1 MAVDIEKVRKSLE
14 VCPIKWVGDGKFT
27 NEILD
32 ERHVRVVVPVEGLHL
47 NHVGIVYAGTMFTA
61 MELAAGAIF
70 MCTYGLDEFVPIVSN
85 FEISFLKP
93 TKKDLVA
100 EIEWTEEEAAE
111 RIKPI
116 RERGR
121 GRMPVEITLRDIDG
135 VVAFGRLVGEGCLRA
150 RERRERQRKGQRRG
164 GHSFPHH
171 ERLTS
176 LLFTTLRGSSVT
188 TTSTMSAI
196 NVRNSRRPA
205 HISSI

>member
-1 MAVDIEKVRKSLE
+1 
-14 VCPIKWVGDGKFT
+14 
-27 NEILD
+27 
-32 ERHVRVVVPVEGLHL
+32 
-47 NHVGIVYAGTMFTA
+47 MFTA

-121 GRMPVEITLRDIDG
+121 GRMPVEIT
-135 VVAFGRLVGEGCLRA
+135 
-150 RERRERQRKGQRRG
+150 RR
-164 GHSFPHH
+164 
-171 ERLTS
+171 
-176 LLFTTLRGSSVT
+176 
-188 TTSTMSAI
+188 
-196 NVRNSRRPA
+196 
-205 HISSI
+205 

>member
-93 TKKDLVA
+93 TKKD
-100 EIEWTEEEAAE
+100 AA
-111 RIKPI
+111 
-116 RERGR
+116 
-121 GRMPVEITLRDIDG
+121 
-135 VVAFGRLVGEGCLRA
+135 
-150 RERRERQRKGQRRG
+150 
-164 GHSFPHH
+164 
-171 ERLTS
+171 
-176 LLFTTLRGSSVT
+176 RGSARKRALFRYVQ
-188 TTSTMSAI
+188 AY
-196 NVRNSRRPA
+196 
-205 HISSI
+205 

>member
-1 MAVDIEKVRKSLE
+1 MLWDEPKIFFLERRYFFSIILSEFLKNRVALQKGYIKMAVDIEKVRKSLE

-27 NEILD
+27 NEVLD

-135 VVAFGRLVGEGCLRA
+135 VEVA
-150 RERRERQRKGQRRG
+150 KGV
-164 GHSFPHH
+164 STLYILP
-171 ERLTS
+171 
-176 LLFTTLRGSSVT
+176 FTTDMMG
-188 TTSTMSAI
+188 
-196 NVRNSRRPA
+196 
-205 HISSI
+205 

>member
-100 EIEWTEEEAAE
+100 EIEWTEEEAA
-111 RIKPI
+111 
-116 RERGR
+116 
-121 GRMPVEITLRDIDG
+121 
-135 VVAFGRLVGEGCLRA
+135 
-150 RERRERQRKGQRRG
+150 
-164 GHSFPHH
+164 
-171 ERLTS
+171 
-176 LLFTTLRGSSVT
+176 
-188 TTSTMSAI
+188 
-196 NVRNSRRPA
+196 
-205 HISSI
+205 

>member
-135 VVAFGRLVGEGCLRA
+135 VEVA
-150 RERRERQRKGQRRG
+150 KGV
-164 GHSFPHH
+164 STPYI
-171 ERLTS
+171 LP
-176 LLFTTLRGSSVT
+176 FTTDMMG
-188 TTSTMSAI
+188 
-196 NVRNSRRPA
+196 
-205 HISSI
+205 

>member
-100 EIEWTEEEAAE
+100 EIEWTEEAAVAC
-111 RIKPI
+111 RS
-116 RERGR
+116 RSLC
-121 GRMPVEITLRDIDG
+121 VTLTALRLQR
-135 VVAFGRLVGEGCLRA
+135 AFPPFIYFRS
-150 RERRERQRKGQRRG
+150 QR
-164 GHSFPHH
+164 
-171 ERLTS
+171 T
-176 LLFTTLRGSSVT
+176 
-188 TTSTMSAI
+188 
-196 NVRNSRRPA
+196 
-205 HISSI
+205 